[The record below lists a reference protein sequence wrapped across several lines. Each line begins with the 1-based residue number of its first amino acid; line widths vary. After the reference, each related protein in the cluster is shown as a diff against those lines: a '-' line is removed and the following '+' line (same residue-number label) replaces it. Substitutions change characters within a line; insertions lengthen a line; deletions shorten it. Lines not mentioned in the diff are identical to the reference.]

1 MIALSIEIYDGEN
14 QFFMPP
20 NDHSLKVDGTWVDPG
35 MMGDGIPRFFDRI
48 GELCASLGVQDFQEF
63 VLSEDLQME
72 IEELQEELE
81 ELEEEENDE
90 EEIAKLK
97 AKIVAMQPW
106 QNPADCLI
114 TVRALIADL
123 ESDLVPDPEEPGGAY
138 LPDSLD
144 LPRYLVWQLRT
155 YEKILEEAE
164 AKRWSFYFEI
174 MS

>member
-1 MIALSIEIYDGEN
+1 MIGLSIEIQDGDK

-48 GELCASLGVQDFQEF
+48 GELCASLGVHDLQEF
-63 VLSEDLQME
+63 VLSENLQMD
-72 IEELQEELE
+72 IEEFQEELE
-81 ELEEEENDE
+81 ELEDEEEDG

-97 AKIVAMQPW
+97 AKILAMQPW
-106 QNPADCLI
+106 QDPADCLA
-114 TVRALIADL
+114 TVRALIAHLEGDL
-123 ESDLVPDPEEPGGAY
+123 EPDSEEPGGAY
-138 LPDSLD
+138 LPDSFD
-144 LPRYLVWQLRT
+144 LPQYLVWQLRA

-164 AKRWSFYFEI
+164 AKGWRFYFEI